1 MACRAAGDN
10 LGLAARL
17 VFSRHCRRTL
27 VEIAMQQSARWKT
40 LLLWLVLVASLL
52 VILPSVL
59 PARMAAG
66 LPGWLTAHR
75 LTPGLDL
82 TGGSRLVLDVSRD
95 DIAAER
101 LRNAIETV
109 GNGLRAAGIP
119 YGDLNGADDAVDVTV
134 TAPDRVDAA
143 RQTLTGLDLG
153 TLSEPEAGHFRIT
166 QSVSVIDDAVAAASL
181 GAVDAVRRRVESLHI
196 PSLLVT
202 RGERGRI
209 VVSMPGLT
217 DPQRVKD
224 MLATVGRLSAR
235 IVDDSMPVNDA
246 IENGPPAGSEVL
258 YSTGEPPVGYL
269 LKRDDLFTAV
279 DVASAQPAANGEPFV
294 EFVLKADAAD
304 RLAAFTR
311 DNSGRTIA
319 ILLDGQVISTS
330 QIQGAIND
338 GVGRLSGDF
347 DAEGAANIARIVASG
362 PLPAQLTILE
372 ERSIEPALGT
382 TSLGTVALA
391 LAVAVA
397 AVVAFMTFFYG
408 VLGVIASLS
417 LFFNVLVTFA
427 VLALIGAP
435 VSLSMIAG
443 IVLTVGLAVDASVL
457 IFERIREES
466 TRGRSLRDAV
476 TVGFG
481 RARTTVLD
489 ASATMLIAVA
499 VLFVLSAAPV
509 RAFALAVGVGL
520 LATLFTTF
528 TLTYGLV
535 RAWLGRSHPTHL
547 PKGVRSGLFD
557 RLNLRFMAVRNVI
570 FLGTGAVSLI
580 IAGLLIMDELRL
592 GIDFTG
598 GAAVEIQAKSGPVDT
613 FDISARLTDAGVA
626 VQSVDTPL
634 DPRRALVR
642 LTSQGEGENAEQTSV
657 LVARGELEDD
667 YDFRRVEVVGPAIS
681 GELIDTATLGFVAGL
696 VALVAYIWIRFE
708 WHFAIGAVIAL
719 AHDVFFTLG
728 FLAVADIEF
737 NISAVAAL
745 LTVAGYSLNDTMVV
759 YDRIRENLRH
769 FKRMPLPLIIDDA
782 INRTLSRTVLTSAT
796 TLIALAA
803 LAFFGG
809 EAIRTF
815 ALTLLFGVAIGTISS
830 IYIAGPILIL
840 FRLRPERY
848 RPGKGGTGP
857 VTEATGANG

>member
-1 MACRAAGDN
+1 
-10 LGLAARL
+10 
-17 VFSRHCRRTL
+17 
-27 VEIAMQQSARWKT
+27 MQQSVRWQT
-40 LLLWLVLVASLL
+40 VSFWLVLVASLL
-52 VILPSVL
+52 VILPSLL
-59 PARMAAG
+59 PARTAAG
-66 LPGWLTAHR
+66 LPGWIGSHR
-75 LTPGLDL
+75 LAPGLDL
-82 TGGSRLVLDVSRD
+82 TGGSRLVLEVSRA
-95 DIAAER
+95 DITAER
-101 LRNAIETV
+101 LRAGVETIGNA
-109 GNGLRAAGIP
+109 LRAARIP
-119 YGDLNGADDAVDVTV
+119 HGDLNGAQDAVEVTV

-143 RQTLTGLDLG
+143 RQTLTGLGLG
-153 TLSEPEAGHFRIT
+153 TLEEPESGRFRIVLP
-166 QSVSVIDDAVAAASL
+166 SAAVDEAVGAASL
-181 GAVDAVRRRVESLHI
+181 GAVDAVRRRIESLGI
-196 PSLLVT
+196 PSLLVA
-202 RGERGRI
+202 RGEHDRI

-224 MLATVGRLSAR
+224 MLAQVGRLSAR
-235 IVDDSMPVNDA
+235 LVDDSMPVDTA
-246 IENGPPAGSEVL
+246 IENGPPEGSEVL
-258 YSTGEPPVGYL
+258 YSSDEPPVGYL
-269 LKRDDLFTAV
+269 VKRDDLFTAV
-279 DVASAQPAANGEPFV
+279 DVASAQPAANGEAFI
-294 EFVLKADAAD
+294 EFVLKAEAAD

-311 DNSGRTIA
+311 ENSGRTIA

-330 QIQGAIND
+330 LIQGAIVD
-338 GVGRLSGDF
+338 GVGRLAGDF

-362 PLPAQLTILE
+362 PLPAPLTIIE
-372 ERSIEPALGT
+372 ERSIEPVLGST
-382 TSLGTVALA
+382 APGKILLA

-417 LFFNVLVTFA
+417 LSFTVLVTFA
-427 VLALIGAP
+427 VLALVGAP

-443 IVLTVGLAVDASVL
+443 VVLTVGLAVDAAVL
-457 IFERIREES
+457 IFERIREEV
-466 TRGRSLRDAV
+466 RNGRSLRDSIAI
-476 TVGFG
+476 GFG
-481 RARTTVLD
+481 RARVTVLD

-499 VLFVLSAAPV
+499 VLFLLSAAPV

-528 TLTYGLV
+528 TMTHGLV
-535 RAWLGRSHPTHL
+535 RAWLSRSHATHL
-547 PKGVRSGLFD
+547 PKGVRTGLFD
-557 RLNLRFMAVRNVI
+557 RLDLRFMAVRNVV
-570 FLGTGAVSLI
+570 FLATAAASLI
-580 IAGLLIMDELRL
+580 IAGLLVLGELRL

-598 GAAVEIQAKSGPVDT
+598 GAALEIQAKSGDADL
-613 FDISARLTDAGVA
+613 FDISARLADAGIE
-626 VQSVDTPL
+626 VQSIDTHGNE
-634 DPRRALVR
+634 RRALVR
-642 LTSQGEGENAEQTSV
+642 LTSLGEGENAEQTSV
-657 LVARGELEDD
+657 LVARGELEDA

-696 VALVAYIWIRFE
+696 IALVAYIWIRFE

-728 FLAVADIEF
+728 FLAIADIEF
-737 NISAVAAL
+737 NVSAVAAL

-769 FKRMPLPLIIDDA
+769 FKQMPLPILIDDA

-803 LAFFGG
+803 LALFGG

-830 IYIAGPILIL
+830 IYIAGPVLIL

-848 RPGKGGTGP
+848 RPGKGGKGP